1 MACHNFKRTDH
12 QKMPPN
18 KWTKTFPFTLF
29 SIYALALLLPSLAEF
44 SQAAAPW
51 LLALHQNWFPRLTN
65 PGIPAQK
72 RAACTKFA
80 NSEIPAR
87 NFAKLPAL
95 KNYAYHNWGTAHW
108 GRFESS
114 RSWKIGLVIKI
125 PSNVQRFPPI
135 NFFLIPSPAQFIS
148 IWGII
153 MWGWPAWPYHTIPYH
168 TQSSFF

>member
-1 MACHNFKRTDH
+1 MVGNFESGHQVERWHATILKGPTINRCHRINEQR
-12 QKMPPN
+12 
-18 KWTKTFPFTLF
+18 LF
-29 SIYALALLLPSLAEF
+29 LLSIYALALLLPSLAEF

-72 RAACTKFA
+72 QAACTKFA

-95 KNYAYHNWGTAHW
+95 KNYASHNGALSNYWGK
-108 GRFESS
+108 FESG
-114 RSWKIGLVIKI
+114 RSWKIVLVIKI

-135 NFFLIPSPAQFIS
+135 KFF
-148 IWGII
+148 
-153 MWGWPAWPYHTIPYH
+153 
-168 TQSSFF
+168 